1 MNKTDLQQNKTDVIT
16 SVVATATSYIPV
28 AGGAISEIIRMV
40 IPKQRE
46 DRIAKFLTDIDKRLS
61 ELEITVEK
69 LQTIF
74 ENTKYGEFTFE
85 CLRDV
90 VNDKFE
96 EKMIYYQKLYITG
109 ITSEEQE
116 MINISNLMRLVSDM
130 DYKEILYLKFYYY
143 ADCVNR
149 QIIQEIQQLLN
160 QGSVIPNYTMDMN
173 PNEMDSETYK
183 QITLNSIVTK
193 GLLERK
199 IEYIGK
205 NKREKIKYRLTP
217 LGRLLLRKIGEI
229 DNE

>member
-1 MNKTDLQQNKTDVIT
+1 MNKKDLEPNKTDVIT
-16 SVVATATSYIPV
+16 SVVSTAASYIPI

-46 DRIAKFLTDIDKRLS
+46 DRIANFLANIDKRLS

-69 LQTIF
+69 LQSIF
-74 ENTKYGEFTFE
+74 KNTKYGGFTFE

-96 EKMIYYQKLYITG
+96 EKMGYYQNLYITG

-116 MINISNLMRLVSDM
+116 MLNMSNLMILVSDM

-143 ADCVNR
+143 ADYVDN
-149 QIIQEIQQLLN
+149 QKIQEIQQLLN
-160 QGSVIPNYTMDMN
+160 QGSIAPNYTMDMN
-173 PNEMDSETYK
+173 QKELDNETYK
-183 QITLNSIVTK
+183 QITLNALVNK

-199 IEYIGK
+199 VEYIGK
-205 NKREKIKYRLTP
+205 NRREKIKYKLTS
-217 LGRLLLRKIGEI
+217 LGRLLLRKIGEVA
-229 DNE
+229 DE

>member
-1 MNKTDLQQNKTDVIT
+1 MNKKDLEPNKTDVIT
-16 SVVATATSYIPV
+16 SVVSTAAGYIPI
-28 AGGAISEIIRMV
+28 AGGVISEIIRMV

-46 DRIAKFLTDIDKRLS
+46 DRIVKFLANIDKRLS

-69 LQTIF
+69 SQLIF
-74 ENTKYGEFTFE
+74 KNTKYGGFTFE

-96 EKMIYYQKLYITG
+96 EKMVYYQNLYITG

-116 MINISNLMRLVSDM
+116 MLNMSNLMRLVSDM

-143 ADCVNR
+143 ADYVDN
-149 QIIQEIQQLLN
+149 QKIQEVQQLLN
-160 QGSVIPNYTMDMN
+160 QGSIAPNYTMNMN
-173 PNEMDSETYK
+173 QKELDNETYK
-183 QITLNSIVTK
+183 QITLNALVNK

-199 IEYIGK
+199 VEYIGK
-205 NKREKIKYRLTP
+205 NRREKIKYKLTS

-229 DNE
+229 NDE

>member
-40 IPKQRE
+40 IPNQRE
-46 DRIAKFLTDIDKRLS
+46 DRIAKFLTDIDKRLN

-69 LQTIF
+69 LQSIF
-74 ENTKYGEFTFE
+74 KNTKYSGFTFE

-96 EKMIYYQKLYITG
+96 EKMVYYQNLYIAG

-116 MINISNLMRLVSDM
+116 MLNMSNLMRLVSDM
-130 DYKEILYLKFYYY
+130 EYKEILYLKFYYY
-143 ADCVNR
+143 VDYIDN
-149 QIIQEIQQLLN
+149 QKIQEIQQLLN
-160 QGSVIPNYTMDMN
+160 QGSIAPNYTMDMDQKELDN
-173 PNEMDSETYK
+173 ETYK
-183 QITLNSIVTK
+183 QITLNTLVNK

-199 IEYIGK
+199 VEYIG
-205 NKREKIKYRLTP
+205 NNRREKIKYKLTL

-229 DNE
+229 DDE

>member
-1 MNKTDLQQNKTDVIT
+1 MNKKDLEPNKTDVIT
-16 SVVATATSYIPV
+16 SVVSTAASYIPI

-46 DRIAKFLTDIDKRLS
+46 DRIANFLANIDKRLS

-69 LQTIF
+69 LQSIF
-74 ENTKYGEFTFE
+74 KNTKYGGFTFE

-96 EKMIYYQKLYITG
+96 EKMGYYQNLYITG

-116 MINISNLMRLVSDM
+116 MLNMSNLMRLVSDM

-143 ADCVNR
+143 ADYVDN
-149 QIIQEIQQLLN
+149 QKIQEIQQLLN
-160 QGSVIPNYTMDMN
+160 QGSIAPNYTMDMN
-173 PNEMDSETYK
+173 QKELDNETYK
-183 QITLNSIVTK
+183 QITLNALVNK

-199 IEYIGK
+199 VEYIGK
-205 NKREKIKYRLTP
+205 NRREKIKYKLTS
-217 LGRLLLRKIGEI
+217 LGRLLLRKIGEVA
-229 DNE
+229 DE